1 MPQISISRQIKKIGK
16 NQLQTRFN
24 LQRKD
29 QIHDYELDTIWYY
42 TVSVLKAP
50 INLGILSPMHSL
62 LSPILDESRL

>member
-1 MPQISISRQIKKIGK
+1 MQQISISRQIKKIGK

-29 QIHDYELDTIWYY
+29 QIHDYKWDTIWYY